1 MRVPTVKI
9 VANNKTGFI
18 VINQA
23 DFDPAKHVE
32 YDPAAPVAQ
41 NLSPPKALAKKQ
53 KRKNA
58 AIDWPDI

>member
-23 DFDPAKHVE
+23 DFDSEKHVE
-32 YDPAAPVAQ
+32 YDPSAPVAR
-41 NLSPPKALAKKQ
+41 NLSPPKIPAKKQ
-53 KRKNA
+53 KRKSA
-58 AIDWPDI
+58 VVDWSDI